1 MKRWPGNNIPK
12 FKTNKTA
19 VVELNQLVEELVA
32 ECSFPPLNF
41 GRDGIKQYILDV
53 LNERRRHQ
61 RNGHDYSKVSS
72 TIYLSHFIKTPQ
84 TVKEGELNRNFIVMC
99 QRKSS
104 FL

>member
-1 MKRWPGNNIPK
+1 MYCTPSLKDINNNNNIPK

-19 VVELNQLVEELVA
+19 VAELSQLVEELVA

-41 GRDGIKQYILDV
+41 GRDGIKQHILDV

-84 TVKEGELNRNFIVMC
+84 TVKEG
-99 QRKSS
+99 K
-104 FL
+104 

>member
-1 MKRWPGNNIPK
+1 MIRAAAIKRWPGNNIPK

-41 GRDGIKQYILDV
+41 GRDGIKQHILDV
-53 LNERRRHQ
+53 LNDRRRHQ

-84 TVKEGELNRNFIVMC
+84 TVKEGE
-99 QRKSS
+99 
-104 FL
+104 